1 MNNFKFTHNW
11 FGDTHHIDTFTKP
24 LNKEKELHILE
35 IGSFEGRGTVY
46 LANKLL
52 SHPKSTLTCV
62 DPWTSYT
69 QDENSFSSYN
79 KSQEEHKSNNPI
91 PTWDFSNHKATWEHN
106 VNESGFGQQIKAI
119 QGFSHKILPILL
131 ADNKKYDLIFID
143 GNHTSAFVLTDAVM
157 SFYLTKT
164 QGVMIFD
171 DYNWRPNLQD
181 TFTPKLGVDSF
192 INSFKDYLKEQEL
205 GTRKAVTKIK

>member
-1 MNNFKFTHNW
+1 
-11 FGDTHHIDTFTKP
+11 
-24 LNKEKELHILE
+24 
-35 IGSFEGRGTVY
+35 
-46 LANKLL
+46 
-52 SHPKSTLTCV
+52 
-62 DPWTSYT
+62 
-69 QDENSFSSYN
+69 
-79 KSQEEHKSNNPI
+79 
-91 PTWDFSNHKATWEHN
+91 
-106 VNESGFGQQIKAI
+106 
-119 QGFSHKILPILL
+119 
-131 ADNKKYDLIFID
+131 
-143 GNHTSAFVLTDAVM
+143 M